1 MGKTKVLFV
10 CSGNIDRSP
19 TAEDIFKARPDLDVM
34 SAGTSLLARRRVTR
48 EMVRWADIIF
58 VMEVKHAGHIKSM
71 EPEAAHKIVVLD
83 IPDVYHRNDPEL
95 VELLLD
101 RVNPHLR

>member
-19 TAEDIFKARPDLDVM
+19 TGEDVFGARPDLEVK

-48 EMVRWADIIF
+48 EMIQWADKIF
-58 VMEVKHAGHIKSM
+58 VMEEKHAEHIRSM
-71 EPEAAHKIVVLD
+71 VPGAAQKIVILG

-95 VELLLD
+95 KQLLLE
-101 RVNPHLR
+101 RVTPHLQ